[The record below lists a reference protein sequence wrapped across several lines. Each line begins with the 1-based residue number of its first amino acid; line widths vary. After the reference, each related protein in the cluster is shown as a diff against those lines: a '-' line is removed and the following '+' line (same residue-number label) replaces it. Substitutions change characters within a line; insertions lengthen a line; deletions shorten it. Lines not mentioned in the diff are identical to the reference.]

1 MKTKL
6 MTICVLAA
14 VLALSGATALGQI
27 TVLHEFAG
35 GTQDPRWPEGSPI
48 IDGTTLYATT
58 FTGGTYNKG
67 TVFKINTDG
76 TGFTVLHE
84 FEGDDYDP
92 ANDPDDGRLPQT
104 RLALG
109 GGTLYG
115 TTCQGGNNH
124 DGTLFKV
131 NTDGSGYSVLH
142 HFDRYSSGR
151 TPEGGV
157 TLHGGKL
164 YGTTFYGQGYSGNG
178 NIYKINTDGT
188 GFTQIQSFP
197 FPGSDRTHPRSDVVI
212 SGNTIYAT
220 ASAGGPGVY
229 DCFGSVVKV
238 NTDGTGS
245 AVIRNFAGGAD
256 DGRAPY
262 WGAMTLDGSALY
274 GLTVRGGDDDKGTV
288 FKVNTDGTGFSLL
301 HEFGAA
307 SDGALPYGQPTL
319 VGNTLYGMT
328 YDGGAH
334 NKGTVFKVD
343 TDGTGYSV
351 VHDFNNTDG
360 ANPYESF
367 VLHGSS
373 LYGLATYGGSTGAD
387 GGVIFKLAPLSMASL
402 AVGSGT
408 VTFTDNG
415 LAAGGYST
423 QGMAGGT
430 LPSTVSIQNLVLSGG
445 MATLKV
451 IYSPTVLVDEGID
464 EATFRL
470 YWYDTSTSQW
480 LLAGRNSNNNQTTG
494 SDQGDSTP
502 TAVLG
507 DWGIDMTN
515 NYLWANID
523 HASTFAMAGGAAAGD
538 FVAPAGVDMSDFA
551 VLAGQWLST
560 PGSPSADIAEPLDN
574 FVDIA
579 DLAVFCDNWLVG
591 TE

>member
-1 MKTKL
+1 MKTIV
-6 MTICVLAA
+6 MTMCAA
-14 VLALSGATALGQI
+14 AAIVFVAVPAPGGI
-27 TVLHEFAG
+27 TVLHQFAG

-58 FTGGTYNKG
+58 FTGGTDNKG

-115 TTCQGGNNH
+115 TTGVGGNNH

-131 NTDGSGYSVLH
+131 NTDGTGYSVLH

-151 TPEGGV
+151 WPAGGV

-164 YGTTFYGQGYSGNG
+164 YGTTLYGQGYSGNG

-197 FPGSDRTHPRSDVVI
+197 FPGSDRTRPRGDVVI

-229 DCFGSVVKV
+229 DSLGSVVKV

-262 WGAMTLDGSALY
+262 YGAMTLDGQTLY
-274 GLTVRGGDDDKGTV
+274 GMTVGGGDNDKGTV

-301 HEFGAA
+301 HEFGAT

-334 NKGTVFKVD
+334 NKGTIFKVD

-360 ANPYESF
+360 GNPYESF
-367 VLHGSS
+367 ALHGSS
-373 LYGLATYGGSTGAD
+373 LYGMATYGGSTGAD
-387 GGVIFKLAPLSMASL
+387 GGVIFKLDPLSMASL

-423 QGMAGGT
+423 QGLAGGT

-470 YWYDTSTSQW
+470 YWYDTSASQW

-494 SDQGDSTP
+494 SFVLGGP
-502 TAVLG
+502 TGILG
-507 DWGIDMTN
+507 DWGIDMAN
-515 NYLWANID
+515 NYVWANID
-523 HASTFAMAGGAAAGD
+523 HASTYGMAGVPEPATMGLLGVGA
-538 FVAPAGVDMSDFA
+538 
-551 VLAGQWLST
+551 LSLLRRRR
-560 PGSPSADIAEPLDN
+560 A
-574 FVDIA
+574 
-579 DLAVFCDNWLVG
+579 
-591 TE
+591 